1 MFTVGIDP
9 GSSGA
14 IAVLDSLNPDSI
26 ALLDL
31 KKHSIFEISSWLTS
45 RYKNIEY
52 EEEAIVKIWVEDIHS
67 MYGMS
72 ARSNFGFGRNL
83 GIVLTISE
91 MLTGVTPGMVAPK
104 VWQKY
109 IGVTAKGKAIKRQVA
124 NIAQYLYPQAELH
137 GQKGG
142 LLDGRSD
149 ALMIAYY
156 GLHNKEKV

>member
-1 MFTVGIDP
+1 MFTIGIDP

-31 KKHSIFEISSWLTS
+31 KKHSIFEISSWLTA

-72 ARSNFGFGRNL
+72 AKSNFGFGRNL

-91 MLTGVTPGMVAPK
+91 MLTGVTPDMVAPK

-124 NIAQYLYPQAELH
+124 NIAQHLYPQAELH
-137 GQKGG
+137 GKKGG

-156 GLHNKEKV
+156 GFHNKEKV

>member
-52 EEEAIVKIWVEDIHS
+52 EEEAIVKICVEDIHS

-72 ARSNFGFGRNL
+72 ARSNFGFG
-83 GIVLTISE
+83 
-91 MLTGVTPGMVAPK
+91 
-104 VWQKY
+104 
-109 IGVTAKGKAIKRQVA
+109 
-124 NIAQYLYPQAELH
+124 
-137 GQKGG
+137 
-142 LLDGRSD
+142 
-149 ALMIAYY
+149 
-156 GLHNKEKV
+156 

>member
-83 GIVLTISE
+83 GIALTISE

-137 GQKGG
+137 GKKGG

-156 GLHNKEKV
+156 GLHNKGE